1 MCTQCTSALQ
11 DCHLS
16 QLLPSTTAV
25 SVLQHHFSWMLL
37 AATLTALVTMIYIA
51 TWAVPVSPVH
61 VKHYILRPPLLEPC
75 NLVSCDLPR
84 VLINYSTSPGG
95 ISQACRIMDKQNSC
109 QHECC
114 SCKSLKRSCKDTC
127 VSRDAKITS
136 ACSFQ

>member
-1 MCTQCTSALQ
+1 MIEHTIE
-11 DCHLS
+11 
-16 QLLPSTTAV
+16 PSSPLVNTRCVTPA
-25 SVLQHHFSWMLL
+25 SL
-37 AATLTALVTMIYIA
+37 AQSCSTA

-75 NLVSCDLPR
+75 NPVSCDLPC

-114 SCKSLKRSCKDTC
+114 SCKSLKRSCKDTG
-127 VSRDAKITS
+127 VSRDPKITS
-136 ACSFQ
+136 ACSNSVTYRCIFVSLYISNGLKMM